1 LPVRFVHPL
10 YHSRRVVH
18 GSGAAGVD
26 PNCTVRDSRAPQ
38 RHRRS
43 EFVAF
48 SEIVTRA
55 PQRGQTNV
63 SVLQPRSWESCG
75 GSLIGR
81 SGSGAGDGV
90 RGFRSGPAPVPDR
103 HQTLDESE
111 LAARVPDHAQ
121 PDVARGGLDPDD
133 GGLEGGGVALGIGD
147 ARGDLGLGP
156 GSDIRTSPQS
166 RPRVL
171 RRRS

>member
-1 LPVRFVHPL
+1 
-10 YHSRRVVH
+10 
-18 GSGAAGVD
+18 VD

-75 GSLIGR
+75 GSLIGL
-81 SGSGAGDGV
+81 SGSGAWDGV
-90 RGFRSGPAPVPDR
+90 PWRSLRP
-103 HQTLDESE
+103 SSSS
-111 LAARVPDHAQ
+111 
-121 PDVARGGLDPDD
+121 
-133 GGLEGGGVALGIGD
+133 
-147 ARGDLGLGP
+147 
-156 GSDIRTSPQS
+156 GSSSDT
-166 RPRVL
+166 
-171 RRRS
+171 